1 MSSHQDASYKMEM
14 ANVKLAEREEPEN
27 KRVKLTDE
35 AESCQS
41 LMDDHAKAMKN
52 AGFSLSAIEEMR
64 NRAEEDSNSQA
75 LDQQLRH
82 FQVLDEVGSNSDDD
96 EEDNGSENGDGAVSS
111 QQNGDD
117 DDAGD
122 ESSELDLDDEEIE
135 HLLDENLPDDLKGSK
150 KPKYE
155 ERFKTVLEEKRHNH
169 FEVLPEG
176 WVQVTHNSGMP
187 LYLHKKTRVI
197 STTRPYFLGT
207 GSARKHAIPVGSI
220 PCLNYRRALAEEAEA
235 EQRKAQEITSQEE
248 AATDV
253 VSSTVSSSKC
263 PFGFSASSNLDDISS
278 MTSPPA
284 PPLPTQQPSATEV
297 EGEQNSLPSS
307 NNGNT
312 NENESSSTTTAD
324 ANSSIGNTVDTNSN
338 VNKDKL
344 RSLVP
349 AAKIVTVNENI
360 QKESLTPDQFNQYC
374 QKIFKFRVIRVLRF
388 RSWNARR
395 KFTKNRKNLKN
406 IQRPTLPDGTK
417 LIKFPVLVPGDG
429 KSNPRARREWIMNP
443 SGKSFVCILHEYVQH
458 ALKKQPTYEFKE
470 LENAATPYAATVSI
484 NDLKYGTG
492 YGTSK
497 RQAKSEAARETLEIL
512 IPEMKDKITGV
523 KQDKSAVAK
532 SNQKDL
538 SVFDDIRIEDPRVT
552 EFCNKTTEPTPHA
565 ILLTCL
571 QRNYGLGDDVQINYE
586 INRTHSKKNEFTMT
600 VGKHTA
606 KVLCKNKRE
615 GKQLASQAILQIL
628 HPHIKTWGSLLRLY
642 GNNSIKTF
650 KEKKQEEQEITVL
663 QSKAAINQPNYAIL
677 DKLRMEML
685 KLSEKNKSVLC
696 KGTFIPPSDVD
707 LPSSSGSN
715 LNNVEL

>member
-1 MSSHQDASYKMEM
+1 MFSGKETEQTKKSPKMSILGPLGDDLACESKCKKPKLDQH
-14 ANVKLAEREEPEN
+14 AN
-27 KRVKLTDE
+27 D
-35 AESCQS
+35 
-41 LMDDHAKAMKN
+41 MKV
-52 AGFSLSAIEEMR
+52 AFSLSAIEEMKQR
-64 NRAEEDSNSQA
+64 VDEDNNIEK
-75 LDQQLRH
+75 LDKQLRQ
-82 FQVLDEVGSNSDDD
+82 FQVIDEVGSNSEEDDD
-96 EEDNGSENGDGAVSS
+96 NFSENGDTNR
-111 QQNGDD
+111 QNGEADNEEY
-117 DDAGD
+117 
-122 ESSELDLDDEEIE
+122 ESTDLDLDDEEIE
-135 HLLDENLPDDLKGSK
+135 HLLDENLPDDLKAPK

-187 LYLHKKTRVI
+187 LYLHRKTRVI
-197 STTRPYFLGT
+197 STSRPYFLGT

-220 PCLNYRRALAEEAEA
+220 PCLNYRRALDEETEAEL
-235 EQRKAQEITSQEE
+235 QKSQELVKSNE
-248 AATDV
+248 IIASEVIPAEIN
-253 VSSTVSSSKC
+253 KC
-263 PFGFSASSNLDDISS
+263 PFEFSTNNVVEDNNSEGIHDNVSVAINVRESV
-278 MTSPPA
+278 A
-284 PPLPTQQPSATEV
+284 PKVKAT
-297 EGEQNSLPSS
+297 
-307 NNGNT
+307 
-312 NENESSSTTTAD
+312 
-324 ANSSIGNTVDTNSN
+324 ANSTE
-338 VNKDKL
+338 KDKL
-344 RSLVP
+344 RKLVP
-349 AAKIVTVNENI
+349 AAKIITVHENI
-360 QKESLTPDQFNQYC
+360 QKESLTPDQFNEYC
-374 QKIFKFRVIRVLRF
+374 RRLFKFRVIRVLRF

-395 KFTKNRKNLKN
+395 KFTKNRKHLKN

-417 LIKFPVLVPGDG
+417 LIKFPILVPTGEANA
-429 KSNPRARREWIMNP
+429 NPRTRKEWIMNP
-443 SGKSFVCILHEYVQH
+443 SGKSYVCILHEYVQH

-470 LENAATPYAATVSI
+470 LQNAATPYSATVSI

-538 SVFDDIRIEDPRVT
+538 SVFDDIKIEDPRVA
-552 EFCNKTTEPTPHA
+552 EFCNKTTEPSPHA

-571 QRNYGLGDDVQINYE
+571 QRNFGLGDDVHINYE
-586 INRTHSKKNEFTMT
+586 INRTSNKKNEFTMT

-650 KEKKQEEQEITVL
+650 KEKKMEEQEITVL

-677 DKLRMEML
+677 NKLKAEML
-685 KLSEKNKSVLC
+685 KLAEKNKSVQS
-696 KGTFIPPSDVD
+696 KGTFVPPNDID

-715 LNNVEL
+715 LNNVDL

>member
-1 MSSHQDASYKMEM
+1 MRMIPI
-14 ANVKLAEREEPEN
+14 LR
-27 KRVKLTDE
+27 
-35 AESCQS
+35 
-41 LMDDHAKAMKN
+41 MDV
-52 AGFSLSAIEEMR
+52 IET
-64 NRAEEDSNSQA
+64 
-75 LDQQLRH
+75 
-82 FQVLDEVGSNSDDD
+82 
-96 EEDNGSENGDGAVSS
+96 DNGSENGDGAVSS

>member
-1 MSSHQDASYKMEM
+1 MEIDDGNNGSSSAVPEQYGPECKKP
-14 ANVKLAEREEPEN
+14 KLMDDTP
-27 KRVKLTDE
+27 T
-35 AESCQS
+35 S
-41 LMDDHAKAMKN
+41 LDDHAKAMKV

-64 NRAEEDSNSQA
+64 NRAEEDCNSQT

-82 FQVLDEVGSNSDDD
+82 FQVLDEVGSNSED
-96 EEDNGSENGDGAVSS
+96 EEDNGSENGDGIRSS
-111 QQNGDD
+111 QQNGDED
-117 DDAGD
+117 DGGD
-122 ESSELDLDDEEIE
+122 ESSDLDLDDEEIE

-187 LYLHKKTRVI
+187 LYLHKKTRVV

-235 EQRKAQEITSQEE
+235 EIRKSAETTKTAEENGNNE
-248 AATDV
+248 AAV
-253 VSSTVSSSKC
+253 SSSTVTNSKC
-263 PFGFSASSNLDDISS
+263 PFGFSASASGTEENNVTTSS
-278 MTSPPA
+278 SAA
-284 PPLPTQQPSATEV
+284 PMESI
-297 EGEQNSLPSS
+297 EQNGNKENNNNDDNDQIMTEEGNTVTEGNSASTASSS
-307 NNGNT
+307 NNT
-312 NENESSSTTTAD
+312 ESNQKSSD
-324 ANSSIGNTVDTNSN
+324 VD
-338 VNKDKL
+338 KEKL

-360 QKESLTPDQFNQYC
+360 QKESLTPDQFNEYC
-374 QKIFKFRVIRVLRF
+374 QKLFKFRVIRVLRF

-443 SGKSFVCILHEYVQH
+443 SGKSYVCILHEYVQH

-523 KQDKSAVAK
+523 KQDKSAVAR

-571 QRNYGLGDDVQINYE
+571 QRNYGLGEDVQINYE

-677 DKLRMEML
+677 DKLRTEML
-685 KLSEKNKSVLC
+685 KLSEKNKSVQSIGL
-696 KGTFIPPSDVD
+696 FIPPSDVD

>member
-1 MSSHQDASYKMEM
+1 MENDNDDNKMELSGSSSSV
-14 ANVKLAEREEPEN
+14 AEQDGPDCKKVKLSDGSQA
-27 KRVKLTDE
+27 
-35 AESCQS
+35 SS
-41 LMDDHAKAMKN
+41 LDDHAKAMKV

-64 NRAEEDSNSQA
+64 NRAEEDSNSQT

-96 EEDNGSENGDGAVSS
+96 EEDNGSENGGDGPLRNS

-117 DDAGD
+117 EDAGD
-122 ESSELDLDDEEIE
+122 ESSDLDLDDEEIE

-187 LYLHKKTRVI
+187 LYLHKKTRVV

-235 EQRKAQEITSQEE
+235 EIRKSEE
-248 AATDV
+248 SAKATEENGNEA
-253 VSSTVSSSKC
+253 TVSSSTITQSKC
-263 PFGFSASSNLDDISS
+263 PFGFSATSSTEENSVT
-278 MTSPPA
+278 TS
-284 PPLPTQQPSATEV
+284 TTSTTNATTN
-297 EGEQNSLPSS
+297 GSEQNGNQENANDVEMTDEATTVAGGDNSTNNTDSNSPQKSS
-307 NNGNT
+307 DV
-312 NENESSSTTTAD
+312 EKE
-324 ANSSIGNTVDTNSN
+324 
-338 VNKDKL
+338 KL

-360 QKESLTPDQFNQYC
+360 QKESLTPEQFNEYC
-374 QKIFKFRVIRVLRF
+374 QKLFKFRVIRVLRF
-388 RSWNARR
+388 KSWNARR

-443 SGKSFVCILHEYVQH
+443 SGKSYVCILHEYVQH

-523 KQDKSAVAK
+523 KQDKSAVAR

-571 QRNYGLGDDVQINYE
+571 QRNYGLGEDVQINYE

-677 DKLRMEML
+677 DKLRTEML
-685 KLSEKNKSVLC
+685 KLSEKNKSVQS
-696 KGTFIPPSDVD
+696 KGLFIPPSDVD